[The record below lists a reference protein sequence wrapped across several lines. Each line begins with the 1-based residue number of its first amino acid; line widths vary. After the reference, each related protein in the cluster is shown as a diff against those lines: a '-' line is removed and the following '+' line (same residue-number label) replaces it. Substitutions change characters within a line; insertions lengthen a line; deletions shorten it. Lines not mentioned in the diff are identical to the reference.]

1 MIGLSSY
8 AGVMEKSANSTEEQQ
23 PCTLVNSCSNKQESG
38 KKQTP
43 KPVGG
48 FVLVHAGEEILIKFH
63 KRSKLH
69 FLFLSIL
76 NRNYLLF
83 FFFLKYVSQPTYFC
97 LLSLG
102 AGYHSESKAK
112 EYKHVCKR
120 ACQRVSHIS
129 SRFIAAAEL
138 IG

>member
-8 AGVMEKSANSTEEQQ
+8 AGVMEKSDNSTDELERN
-23 PCTLVNSCSNKQESG
+23 TLVNSCSNKQEPG
-38 KKQTP
+38 KRELP

-48 FVLVHAGEEILIKFH
+48 FVLVHAGNQINLTKVKTFLAVCGMFH
-63 KRSKLH
+63 
-69 FLFLSIL
+69 
-76 NRNYLLF
+76 NRQ
-83 FFFLKYVSQPTYFC
+83 SFC
-97 LLSLG
+97 PFGLG

-129 SRFIAAAEL
+129 MCCMTAAKIIE
-138 IG
+138 